1 MNEQEQKCSNKLQ
14 NEAEKTAGDDP
25 LTNLTHAD
33 QQLLLKENKRL
44 RKLFRDIAK
53 RIKAEAPDDTQLPLE
68 NTVDVDE
75 IPEKTSSTVKNISI
89 PLAVTPTEQGP
100 LRNTLSA
107 ELALLAQV
115 REDAEMAADWL
126 GETAEDEGRQLVRLI
141 ARAAQWDSILD
152 LWERFS
158 ARCKA
163 RQGAA
168 LTEELAILDACLKIH
183 NLIWHSRQ
191 AGFTHAAI
199 GASYDYRQHQRGTPT
214 GETIKAEW
222 LPGLTNASG
231 SAQKYPL
238 VATR

>member
-1 MNEQEQKCSNKLQ
+1 MNQQEQNRFDKLRDDAKK
-14 NEAEKTAGDDP
+14 EVGGLFVEKLSYPDLFLMLRED
-25 LTNLTHAD
+25 
-33 QQLLLKENKRL
+33 KEL
-44 RKLFRDIAK
+44 RKLIRAIAK
-53 RIKAEAPDDTQLPLE
+53 SSKAGVPEETQLPLE
-68 NTVDVDE
+68 NTFDVDE

-89 PLAVTPTEQGP
+89 PLAGSPTEQDP

-107 ELALLAQV
+107 ELELLAQV

-168 LTEELAILDACLKIH
+168 LPEELAILDACLKIH
-183 NLIWHSRQ
+183 NLIWRSRQ

-222 LPGLTNASG
+222 LPGVTNASG
-231 SAQKYPL
+231 TTQKLPL
-238 VATR
+238 VAT